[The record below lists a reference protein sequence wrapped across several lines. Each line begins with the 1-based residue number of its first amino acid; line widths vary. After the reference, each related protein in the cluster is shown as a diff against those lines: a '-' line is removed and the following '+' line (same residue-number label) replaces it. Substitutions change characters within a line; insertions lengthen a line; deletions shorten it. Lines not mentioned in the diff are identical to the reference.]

1 MSKVLARLSAHKQG
15 GNKEQNRAPSP
26 KTAVEV
32 DRDENTPRGIGD
44 AQPDRSGALEC
55 VLPSEYCY
63 DGRLRSADGVNLDVL
78 PVRD

>member
-1 MSKVLARLSAHKQG
+1 MTQTLNARVRHHLSKVLAGLSAHKQG

-44 AQPDRSGALEC
+44 AQRPA
-55 VLPSEYCY
+55 
-63 DGRLRSADGVNLDVL
+63 
-78 PVRD
+78 